1 VLLGTATLGFSS
13 LENVGVM
20 PRQKRGINDTETQVT
35 ALDSSTR
42 HAMIKMRTNVL
53 GAEIKTTCT
62 R

>member
-1 VLLGTATLGFSS
+1 MLLGTTTLGFSS
-13 LENVGVM
+13 LQSVGVM
-20 PRQKRGINDTETQVT
+20 PRQKRGITDTENQVS

>member
-1 VLLGTATLGFSS
+1 MLFGTATLGFSS
-13 LENVGVM
+13 LESVGVM
-20 PRQKRGINDTETQVT
+20 PRQKRGINDTENQVT

-53 GAEIKTTCT
+53 GAEMKTTCT